1 MSRIPTEKQQ
11 EASREN
17 GSKSHGP
24 VTEEGKAKSARNASF
39 EVMEQKFGIVCP
51 NQDEEMGRILFGLM
65 EDLSPDGLMQTLI
78 VERIALFTWK
88 IRRLE
93 RIEVQILTGE
103 LDPNP
108 RIMTEEKRKVWEALQ
123 ASYRRANAGKVKPP
137 LSPDAL
143 YLRSFRDE
151 EQLLDRIQS
160 YVLKLTKAVDASLR
174 ELRRLKKSFATDEA
188 PMDTDEKA
196 ADERRCTRIR
206 GTGTPPVRKTE
217 TSDRKI
223 ENTQIEPENSG
234 SAKTV
239 GGAHPTAEDLRPQMR
254 ERQRPRAHGRGARA
268 TMAGSDGEKEID
280 QIEPDDVAA
289 TPVSVPIRAQSVAT
303 THYPTR
309 DRPTGDAHAQPAV
322 PTGKST

>member
-1 MSRIPTEKQQ
+1 
-11 EASREN
+11 
-17 GSKSHGP
+17 
-24 VTEEGKAKSARNASF
+24 
-39 EVMEQKFGIVCP
+39 MEQKFGIVCP

-123 ASYRRANAGKVKPP
+123 ASYRRANGGKVKPP

-188 PMDTDEKA
+188 PMDTDQAKA
-196 ADERRCTRIR
+196 AADARRCTQIR
-206 GTGTPPVRKTE
+206 GTGAPPVRKSE
-217 TSDRKI
+217 AS
-223 ENTQIEPENSG
+223 NC
-234 SAKTV
+234 
-239 GGAHPTAEDLRPQMR
+239 
-254 ERQRPRAHGRGARA
+254 
-268 TMAGSDGEKEID
+268 EKEID
-280 QIEPDDVAA
+280 QIEPEDARPQEHLIPRAHGRGAHA
-289 TPVSVPIRAQSVAT
+289 TENEMKNDQIEPENRRLEVLQ
-303 THYPTR
+303 
-309 DRPTGDAHAQPAV
+309 PTGTVNVSNPGERGATQV
-322 PTGKST
+322 PGDQLGKL

>member
-24 VTEEGKAKSARNASF
+24 VTEEGKAKVCRNASF
-39 EVMEQKFGIVCP
+39 EHMEQKFGIACP

-123 ASYRRANAGKVKPP
+123 ASYRRANGGQVKPP
-137 LSPDAL
+137 LSADAL
-143 YLRSFRDE
+143 YLRSFKDE

-188 PMDTDEKA
+188 PMDTDQAKA
-196 ADERRCTRIR
+196 AADARRCTQIR
-206 GTGTPPVRKTE
+206 GTGTLSVRKSE
-217 TSDRKI
+217 ASDRKI
-223 ENTQIEPENSG
+223 ENTQIEPEASG

-239 GGAHPTAEDLRPQMR
+239 GGAHPTTEDLRPQTR

-268 TMAGSDGEKEID
+268 TMAGSDLEMKDD
-280 QIEPDDVAA
+280 QIEPE
-289 TPVSVPIRAQSVAT
+289 S
-303 THYPTR
+303 
-309 DRPTGDAHAQPAV
+309 
-322 PTGKST
+322 STNR